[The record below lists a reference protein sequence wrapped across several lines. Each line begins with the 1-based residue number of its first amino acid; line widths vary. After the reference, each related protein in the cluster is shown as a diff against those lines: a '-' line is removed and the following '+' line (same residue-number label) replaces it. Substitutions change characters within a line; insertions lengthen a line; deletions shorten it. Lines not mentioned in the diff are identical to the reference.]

1 MDWLN
6 LESNPLRSQ
15 WMNVGVKTLPTALPC
30 RSYAFVHPKH
40 NGPCLPSDST
50 YQLHSFY
57 FWWWLMLL
65 TSHYKLHNS
74 LQLLWAINS
83 TLYIEKLKKNF
94 QNINTWYAKWTAYK
108 QKSEIISLL
117 TIWVTFMNGHK
128 YCVYIIIT
136 STAQF
141 TIVLLFWPLMLFA
154 SCWSTYFY
162 LSVTMMPITE
172 FRLY

>member
-1 MDWLN
+1 MTQPWV
-6 LESNPLRSQ
+6 EPTQ
-15 WMNVGVKTLPTALPC
+15 VTMNERWSENATNCTTLPQLRICTSKTQRAMF
-30 RSYAFVHPKH
+30 AFRFYIPT
-40 NGPCLPSDST
+40 D
-50 YQLHSFY
+50 SFY

-74 LQLLWAINS
+74 LQPLWAINS

-117 TIWVTFMNGHK
+117 KIWVTFMNGHK

-172 FRLY
+172 YRFY